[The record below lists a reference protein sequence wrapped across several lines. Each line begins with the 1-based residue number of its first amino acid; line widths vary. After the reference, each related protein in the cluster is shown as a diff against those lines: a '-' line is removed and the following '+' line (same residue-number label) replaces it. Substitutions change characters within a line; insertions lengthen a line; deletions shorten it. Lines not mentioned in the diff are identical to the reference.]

1 MDSDDDYEYYDEKV
15 YSQIIYP
22 HKTPDQDQRAEL
34 VKDQDEE
41 YLKALTID
49 IEKKE
54 RKEQLEKEQLEK
66 EQLEKEQLEKE
77 LPEPEKPKISV
88 AELRQRRIAYLE
100 KKASS

>member
-66 EQLEKEQLEKE
+66 E